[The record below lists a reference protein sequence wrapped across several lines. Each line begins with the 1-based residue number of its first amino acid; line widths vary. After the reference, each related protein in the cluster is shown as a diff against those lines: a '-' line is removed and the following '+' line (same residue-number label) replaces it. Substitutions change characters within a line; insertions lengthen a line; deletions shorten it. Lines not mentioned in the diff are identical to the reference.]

1 MKKYYFHITD
11 VPNVG
16 QIVKHGL
23 RCNTC
28 SRKIYLFTPGIL
40 NDLARR
46 LSFHTL
52 ALFRIDRGG
61 ITQTIEND
69 ALMRNQYFVK
79 QKRIEPEH
87 VLFVGIY
94 SRNKTGRRY
103 HKNRRLTDFYI
114 NLLGCRNNGNPI
126 I

>member
-1 MKKYYFHITD
+1 MRRYYYHITD
-11 VPNVG
+11 VPNVKR
-16 QIVKHGL
+16 IVKQGL

-28 SRKIYLFTPGIL
+28 SKRIYIFAPGIL

-79 QKRIEPEH
+79 QKRINPEH

-94 SRNKTGRRY
+94 SENKTGRRY
-103 HKNRRLTDFYI
+103 HKDGRLTDFYL
-114 NLLGCRNNGNPI
+114 NVCKALKYRKSDN
-126 I
+126 